1 MKKNKDN
8 KGKNNILGFIIQSL
22 IIFAIWFAGQIL
34 IYILDFENAKAVAI
48 GWTVVVIAAISVF
61 RMIMSEKKDNK

>member
-1 MKKNKDN
+1 MKKSKN
-8 KGKNNILGFIIQSL
+8 KNNILRFIIQSL

-34 IYILDFENAKAVAI
+34 IFILDFENAKAVAI
-48 GWTVVVIAAISVF
+48 GWTVVIIAAVSVF